1 MTEPYDQIEH
11 NRAWLREMREYIG
24 WSTTQT
30 AEHAREA
37 ASELNDDI
45 RVSQQAVSAF
55 ENGKHKT
62 TPRWLGYAQSAMGD
76 YLAKRNMDPGRLWDL
91 HLPQTMKKF
100 FTERRAEIQGHDW
113 LFDNGDPAVEELL
126 SDPQSVEQITEGLGL
141 VPVREID
148 LSLGM
153 GATYLDVP
161 VTETIRHFP
170 IDWLRLYTKAAP
182 EHLLFAQG
190 VGDSME
196 PTLRDSDLLLIDC
209 SQRHLN
215 MSDKVWAITYA
226 DCGAVKRL
234 RPVPGGGVEIL
245 SDNPSVSTATAFD
258 GELHILGRVV
268 ATVRK
273 M

>member
-1 MTEPYDQIEH
+1 MGDRILS
-11 NRAWLREMREYIG
+11 RLRDLKI
-24 WSTTQT
+24 TQT
-30 AEHAREA
+30 ELARRIGVTQGTIA
-37 ASELNDDI
+37 QLISGRIQSSSKL
-45 RVSQQAVSAF
+45 
-55 ENGKHKT
+55 HKIAKALET
-62 TPRWLGYAQSAMGD
+62 TPEYLTGETDDPDAGYVA
-76 YLAKRNMDPGRLWDL
+76 
-91 HLPQTMKKF
+91 LPS
-100 FTERRAEIQGHDW
+100 TEQVAAD
-113 LFDNGDPAVEELL
+113 
-126 SDPQSVEQITEGLGL
+126 LGL

-148 LSLGM
+148 LTLGM

-170 IDWLRLYTKAAP
+170 IEWLRLYTRAAP

-215 MSDKVWAITYA
+215 LSDKIWAIAYA
-226 DCGAVKRL
+226 ECGAVKRL
-234 RPVPGGGVEIL
+234 RPVAGGGVEIL
-245 SDNPSVSTATAFD
+245 SDNPAVPTATAFD

>member
-1 MTEPYDQIEH
+1 M
-11 NRAWLREMREYIG
+11 
-24 WSTTQT
+24 
-30 AEHAREA
+30 
-37 ASELNDDI
+37 
-45 RVSQQAVSAF
+45 
-55 ENGKHKT
+55 
-62 TPRWLGYAQSAMGD
+62 
-76 YLAKRNMDPGRLWDL
+76 
-91 HLPQTMKKF
+91 
-100 FTERRAEIQGHDW
+100 
-113 LFDNGDPAVEELL
+113 
-126 SDPQSVEQITEGLGL
+126 QSVQKISADLGL

-161 VTETIRHFP
+161 VTETVRLFP
-170 IDWLRLYTKAAP
+170 IEWLRLYTKADP

-196 PTLRDSDLLLIDC
+196 PTLRDSDLMLIDC
-209 SQRHLN
+209 SQKHLN
-215 MSDKVWAITYA
+215 MSDKVWAIAYA

-245 SDNPSVSTATAFD
+245 SDNLNVPTATAYD